1 MSGSSL
7 HYQTSLVWHIPCVYP
22 LLSSRFIYGVSLD
35 SCLCIIHGLY
45 DLFTG
50 LQAWHKHVLTVF
62 SQPLWLSLPCSG
74 SGSGVSFLSSFPE
87 APSVLGQCLP
97 LQLWPVLSCPD
108 PTRPTRWMHLGL
120 VGVVKR
126 CAYKLRLP
134 ALDPQWHVDLGCF
147 SCTMRWM
154 VTGEAIMDY
163 ISDRALATQ
172 PHSWPSLAL
181 LHWGCELTLTGYGAN
196 IRGSKNAQTHWATL
210 LKCQTSMRQIFK
222 SLTFGGATFKRPL
235 MFLGLA
241 SQSPPVV
248 LT

>member
-1 MSGSSL
+1 MD
-7 HYQTSLVWHIPCVYP
+7 HMIYSLVCRPGTNMFW
-22 LLSSRFIYGVSLD
+22 
-35 SCLCIIHGLY
+35 
-45 DLFTG
+45 
-50 LQAWHKHVLTVF
+50 Q
-62 SQPLWLSLPCSG
+62 
-74 SGSGVSFLSSFPE
+74 SFLSHYGCPYPVLGVGQGSLFP
-87 APSVLGQCLP
+87 APSQRHPLCSANVYHYSSGLSCPALP
-97 LQLWPVLSCPD
+97 CPD

-134 ALDPQWHVDLGCF
+134 ALDPQCHVDLGCF